1 MFFQRKK
8 FLDSM
13 TGKLILANVIVFL
26 AIMILKTTLGE
37 QAILDFIALRPASIL
52 AGQNLWTLITSMF
65 AHFSFWHLF
74 VNMFSLYYIGT
85 FVEKLVGS
93 KRLLISY
100 LASGLF
106 AGIFWSVL
114 SFFFGTSSIGAS
126 VFGNPLIYGVGA
138 SGALFG
144 LVGILAML
152 TPRKKVYLLSGP
164 IIAIVLQY
172 LLYGIFPNNEAIM
185 TIVSLLINIYIIF
198 VLFSMFSFRQGRRK
212 LAVPIELPFWLLPI
226 VAIVPLILIGL
237 FMSLPIGNMAHLGGL
252 IFGLIYA
259 AFLKLKFPRKTAILS
274 RQVK

>member
-1 MFFQRKK
+1 MFFQRKN

-26 AIMILKTTLGE
+26 AIMILRITLGE

-52 AGQNLWTLITSMF
+52 AGQNIWTLITSMF

-74 VNMFSLYYIGT
+74 VNMFSLYFVGT
-85 FVEKLVGS
+85 FVEKLIGG
-93 KRLLISY
+93 KRLLLSY

-106 AGIFWSVL
+106 AGIFWSIL
-114 SFFFGTSSIGAS
+114 SFFFGTSSIGS
-126 VFGNPLIYGVGA
+126 SIFGSPAIYGVGA

-144 LVGILAML
+144 LVGILALL
-152 TPRKKVYLLSGP
+152 TPHKKVYLLSGP
-164 IIAIVLQY
+164 IIAIIFQY
-172 LLYGIFPNNEAIM
+172 LVYGIFPNNEAII
-185 TIVSLLINIYIIF
+185 TIVGLLINIYVIF

-237 FMSLPIGNMAHLGGL
+237 FMNLPIGNMAHLGGL

-274 RQVK
+274 KQVK